1 MARLN
6 IDWVSRS
13 EVAPVAASTGEA
25 TDSDIARN
33 KAAQKRVADK
43 PMLIYVTS
51 DDNTDSYTRKLEDVC
66 FPDERVAI
74 GSKFFKCIKITTG
87 NALQDRLL
95 IKHGKSTPRLLL
107 VTRDYKVLSVLEG
120 RKISSGKLVK
130 AMSNLVR
137 KEYKNR
143 FDSMVSGYAKLLNR
157 LDRLEGQKALLADK
171 TKRADGN
178 KAKLAKIAR
187 AMTKYE
193 MNVKKWEASEKK
205 LLAFKLTVV
214 KTPKV

>member
-6 IDWVSRS
+6 IKWDSRS
-13 EVAPVAASTGEA
+13 SVAPVAASTGDA
-25 TDSDIARN
+25 TDN
-33 KAAQKRVADK
+33 KVAQKAVADK

-87 NALQDRLL
+87 NALQDRL
-95 IKHGKSTPRLLL
+95 ITKHGKSTPRLLL

-130 AMSNLVR
+130 AMSGLVR
-137 KEYKNR
+137 KEYKNS
-143 FDSMVSGYAKLLNR
+143 FDSMVSGYGKLLNE
-157 LDRLEGQKALLADK
+157 LDRLEGEKALLADK
-171 TKRADGN
+171 VKRAEGN

-187 AMTKYE
+187 ARTKYE
-193 MNVKKWEASEKK
+193 KSVTKWEASEKK
-205 LLAFKLTVV
+205 LLAFKLTAV
-214 KTPKV
+214 KKPKV

>member
-6 IDWVSRS
+6 IKWDSRS
-13 EVAPVAASTGEA
+13 EVAPSAASTGDAASNE
-25 TDSDIARN
+25 
-33 KAAQKRVADK
+33 AAQKRFAEK

-51 DDNTDSYTRKLEDVC
+51 DDNTDAYSRKLEDIC

-95 IKHGKSTPRLLL
+95 VKHGKSSPRLLL

-120 RKISSGKLVK
+120 KKISSGKLVK
-130 AMSNLVR
+130 AMSHLVR
-137 KEYKNR
+137 KEYKNS
-143 FDSMVSGYAKLLNR
+143 FDSMVSGYAKLLNQ
-157 LDRLEGQKALLADK
+157 LDRLEGEKALLADK
-171 TKRADGN
+171 TKRAEGS

-187 AMTKYE
+187 STKDYE
-193 MNVKKWEASEKK
+193 KDVKKWEASEKK
-205 LLAFKLTVV
+205 LLAFKLNVV
-214 KTPKV
+214 KKPKV